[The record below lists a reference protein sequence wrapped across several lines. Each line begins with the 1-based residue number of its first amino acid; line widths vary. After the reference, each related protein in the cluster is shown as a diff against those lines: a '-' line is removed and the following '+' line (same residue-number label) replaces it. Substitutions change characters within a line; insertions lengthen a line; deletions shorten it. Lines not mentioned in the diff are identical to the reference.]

1 MKQALNGLTLRAT
14 ILALVFILAA
24 AVTPALSP
32 LDGVAFA
39 QDAAVAPVLTG
50 RALPDGSRVNLTWT
64 ETAGATSYN
73 LWRDDGT
80 GWGTAPHAPGL
91 TGTTYADS
99 DVMAGK
105 TYAYAVVPL
114 PAADPPLWSG
124 ILEVTVP
131 GTSTLPAK
139 PTGVPDLTA
148 TPSGMTSI
156 DLVWT
161 EVATATGYNVIR
173 YNDVTEDWDPIVS
186 NQNVLTH
193 TDSSGLTSGK
203 KYWYLVQARND
214 GGEGDWS
221 DYGTATTLTATT
233 VPVLNLTHPARTRVE
248 LSWSPVTGTSVEYDL
263 QRRRQI
269 VGDGTSDVAGTW
281 ERLPDNLLSATGH
294 VDDMAVFDTDDD
306 SSTDVPPDVTSIV
319 YHYRVQ
325 AVVASVQGA
334 WSNVKTATVPAT
346 ANLPGTPTAL
356 TATAAGSDS
365 ITLSWTLSD
374 PAATSY
380 RFQWKSGT
388 QDWSSSRESTASTSP
403 HTHTGRSAGTA
414 YTYRVRG
421 VNVNG
426 SSDWSNEDSA
436 TTDSAITAEGRLG
449 TPTGLSV
456 TDASDMCDADNDP
469 ATADVLCPK
478 LSLSW
483 SRVPDADAYEVMR
496 WGPTST
502 AWGDVDFVA
511 NDGEDNEFTTK
522 MPSYTDDGEDA
533 SPLAAGMSYSYIVR
547 AVMTDDAGTAATEW
561 SEWTAD
567 EAGTTKAEKP
577 GQPTL
582 VAESRGDTA
591 IWLSWAP
598 AEIGGAATSYS
609 LRFRQLPTSTW
620 TSITPGAG
628 MMTHVHMRLTP
639 GRTYHYQVAGVNS
652 SGMGPWTDEM
662 AATTTMSQKPGT
674 PANVMVADDSL
685 PAPDPAATG
694 AIPVTTSRLKI
705 TWNKVSGATGYEI
718 MRWLTATDP
727 DAWGDPE
734 ATGTDGAGEPH
745 MVSGGDTLE
754 YIDEIGTDPSMRGMT
769 YHYLVRA
776 VTATAK
782 GDWADYKSGTT
793 RVDRPAAPTVVA
805 VSRGETIVH
814 VSWSAV
820 AGATSYEL
828 RFIGVRDKPTNV
840 RDSDYM
846 AISLNPANSMH
857 VTHTGRTAGTRYE
870 YSVRAKLP
878 NDVMTDWST
887 PTAENGIVTTR
898 PARPTMFSAQASD
911 HETVTLTWKNVNFD
925 ADGTASTVLAA
936 TANYQVQVRKG
947 GESTWNALE
956 AVCAGDPAACSATHD
971 QSTTGLNA
979 MENTQYYYRLRA
991 IGTADAPLTNS
1002 YWVYA
1007 NETTPDDPATN

>member
-1 MKQALNGLTLRAT
+1 MKQTVNGLTLRAT
-14 ILALVFILAA
+14 ILVLALILAA
-24 AVTPALSP
+24 VIPAMSP

-39 QDAAVAPVLTG
+39 QDAAVAPVLTA
-50 RALPDGSRVNLTWT
+50 RALPDGSQVNLRWT
-64 ETAGATSYN
+64 ETTGAATYN
-73 LWRDDGT
+73 LWRDDGGGFGNT
-80 GWGTAPHAPGL
+80 PLATGL

-99 DVMAGK
+99 TVMAGQ
-105 TYAYAVVPL
+105 TYAYVVVPL
-114 PAADPPLWSG
+114 PAADPPLWSE
-124 ILEVTVP
+124 IVEVTIP
-131 GTSTLPAK
+131 GTSQTPAK
-139 PTGVPDLTA
+139 PTAAPDLTA
-148 TPSGMTSI
+148 TPSGLTSI
-156 DLVWT
+156 DLEWT
-161 EVATATGYNVIR
+161 PVATATGYNVIR

-186 NQNVLTH
+186 GQNVLTH

-203 KYWYLVQARND
+203 KYWYLVQAVNA

-221 DYGTATTLTATT
+221 DYGTATTPTATT
-233 VPVLNLTHPARTRVE
+233 VPVLSLSHPARTRVE

-263 QRRRQI
+263 QRRKQI
-269 VGDGTSDVAGTW
+269 VGGNSEAAGSF
-281 ERLPDNLLSATGH
+281 ERLPTEGLLSGTSY
-294 VDDMAVFDTDDD
+294 VDDKALFDVDDA
-306 SSTDVPPDVTSIV
+306 TSII

-325 AVVASVQGA
+325 AVVNRVQGA
-334 WSNVKTATVPAT
+334 WSTAKMATVPST
-346 ANLPGTPTAL
+346 PNLPGTPTDL

-388 QDWSSSRESTASTSP
+388 QAWSSSRESTASTSP

-426 SSDWSNEDSA
+426 HSDWSNEDSA

-456 TDASDMCDADNDP
+456 SDDSDMCDADSNDQ
-469 ATADVLCPK
+469 TADVLCPK

-496 WGPTST
+496 WGPSSI
-502 AWGDVDFVA
+502 AWEEVDFVA
-511 NDGEDNEFTTK
+511 NDGMDEHFTTK

-547 AVMTDDAGTAATEW
+547 AVMTNDAGDTATEW
-561 SEWTAD
+561 GEWTAD
-567 EAGTTKAEKP
+567 EADTTQAEKP

-582 VAESRGDTA
+582 VAESRGDTSV
-591 IWLSWAP
+591 WLSWSP
-598 AEIGGAATSYS
+598 ATGADAGGAATGYR

-620 TSITPGAG
+620 TNLPPGAG

-639 GRTYHYQVAGVNS
+639 GRTYHYQVAAENS
-652 SGMGPWTDEM
+652 SGMGPWTAEM

-674 PANVMVADDSL
+674 PTNVMVVDASDVDSS
-685 PAPDPAATG
+685 DG
-694 AIPVTTSRLKI
+694 SISDSKLKI
-705 TWNKVSGATGYEI
+705 SWNKVSGASGYEI
-718 MRWLTATDP
+718 MRWLTTTTP
-727 DAWGDPE
+727 DAWGS
-734 ATGTDGAGEPH
+734 TGAAGGTAAAGEQTA
-745 MVSGGDTLE
+745 VSGGDTME
-754 YIDEIGTDPSMRGMT
+754 FTDDGSDLAVGMT

-776 VTATAK
+776 VTTTAK
-782 GDWADYKSGTT
+782 GDWAAYKSGTT
-793 RVDRPAAPTVVA
+793 KLARPSPPTLVA

-828 RFIGVRDKPTNV
+828 RFIGVRDKPDNA
-840 RDSDYM
+840 RDSDYTM
-846 AISLNPANSMH
+846 ISLNPANSMH

-870 YSVRAKLP
+870 YSVKAMLP
-878 NDVMTDWST
+878 NDVETVWST
-887 PTAENGIVTTR
+887 PSATNGIVTTR

-911 HETVTLTWKNVNFD
+911 HQTVMLTWKNVSFD
-925 ADGTASTVLAA
+925 ADGDSDSTVLV
-936 TANYQVQVRKG
+936 TADNYEVQVRKG
-947 GESTWNALE
+947 GEGTWHDLSE
-956 AVCAGDPAACSATHD
+956 ECEGTPIECDATHD
-971 QSTTGLNA
+971 EGFSDLVA

-991 IGTADAPLTNS
+991 LGTTTSSLTNS

-1007 NETTPDDPATN
+1007 NETTPDDPDTN